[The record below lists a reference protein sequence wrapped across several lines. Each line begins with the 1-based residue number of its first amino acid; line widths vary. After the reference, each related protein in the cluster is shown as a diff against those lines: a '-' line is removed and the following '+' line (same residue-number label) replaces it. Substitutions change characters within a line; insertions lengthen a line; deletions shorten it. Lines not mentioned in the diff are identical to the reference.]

1 MVIKVKEY
9 QEKLLEGVKKL
20 VESKS
25 FIDFLRF
32 SSKFRRYSFGN
43 VLLIWTQRPNAT
55 QVAGMKT
62 WNALGRTVK
71 KGEKGIMIFAPFLKK
86 VRMAVE
92 QVESSDPDVTAE
104 SFEATGSA
112 QEKEAQMLVG
122 FKSVYVFDVSQTD
135 GKPLPELEVGKPSM
149 GDDGDAEELFR
160 KILKASPVPVD
171 YEEIVGSSNGY
182 YMPKERKIVLSNAL
196 TAAQRCK
203 TLLHELAHYLSL
215 DPSSSSDFSRSH
227 EELIA
232 EGAAY
237 IVSAHFGLDSSDY
250 SVPYVAG
257 WARGEL
263 KEILLVGEKMR
274 KVSERLIELVE
285 PQAVHGSG
293 QATDAA

>member
-25 FIDFLRF
+25 FIDFLQF

-55 QVAGMKT
+55 RVAGMKT

-86 VRMAVE
+86 VKRAIGTE
-92 QVESSDPDVTAE
+92 ESPAPDVTAE
-104 SFEATGSA
+104 SLEKTRS
-112 QEKEAQMLVG
+112 QEKEEQTLVG
-122 FKSVYVFDVSQTD
+122 FKSVYVFDVSQTE

-149 GDDGDAEELFR
+149 DDGDAEELFG

-171 YEEIVGSSNGY
+171 FEEIVGSSNGY
-182 YMPKERKIVLSNAL
+182 YMPKERKIVLSNVL

-215 DPSSSSDFSRSH
+215 DPANAGDFSRSR

-257 WARGEL
+257 WAGGEL
-263 KEILLVGEKMR
+263 KEVLSVGEKMR
-274 KVSERLIELVE
+274 KVSERLIELVD
-285 PQAVHGSG
+285 PQAVNNTG

>member
-1 MVIKVKEY
+1 MIVKVKEY

-25 FIDFLRF
+25 FIDFLQF

-55 QVAGMKT
+55 RVAGMKT

-86 VRMAVE
+86 VRNVVE
-92 QVESSDPDVTAE
+92 QVESSGLDVTAE
-104 SFEATGSA
+104 SLEKTGA
-112 QEKEAQMLVG
+112 QEKEEQTLIS
-122 FKSVYVFDVSQTD
+122 FKIVYVFDVTQTE
-135 GKPLPELEVGKPSM
+135 GKPLPELEVGKPSIN
-149 GDDGDAEELFR
+149 DGDAEELFR
-160 KILKASPVPVD
+160 KIIKASPVPVD
-171 YEEIVGSSNGY
+171 FEEIVGSSNGY

-215 DPSSSSDFSRSH
+215 DPANAGDFSRSR

-257 WARGEL
+257 WAGGEL
-263 KEILLVGEKMR
+263 KEVLSVGEKMR
-274 KVSERLIELVE
+274 KVSERLIELVD
-285 PQAVHGSG
+285 PQAVNNTG

>member
-20 VESKS
+20 VESKG
-25 FIDFLRF
+25 FMDFLRF
-32 SSKFRRYSFGN
+32 SSKFGKYSFGN
-43 VLLIWTQRPNAT
+43 ILLIWTQRPNAT

-86 VRMAVE
+86 VRKDVGTD
-92 QVESSDPDVTAE
+92 ESSGPDVTAE
-104 SFEATGSA
+104 SLEKTGD
-112 QEKEAQMLVG
+112 QEKETQRLVG
-122 FKSVYVFDVSQTD
+122 FKSVYVFDVSQTE
-135 GKPLPELEVGKPSM
+135 GEPLPELEVGKPSM
-149 GDDGDAEELFR
+149 GDDGDAEELFK

-215 DPSSSSDFSRSH
+215 EPGSVDGFSRSR

-257 WARGEL
+257 WANGEL
-263 KEILLVGEKMR
+263 REVLLIGEKMR
-274 KVSERLIELVE
+274 KVSEGLIELVE
-285 PQAVHGSG
+285 PQAVHGTS
-293 QATDAA
+293 QTTDAA

>member
-25 FIDFLRF
+25 FEDFLRF

-55 QVAGMKT
+55 RVAGMKT

-86 VRMAVE
+86 VRRSVE
-92 QVESSDPDVTAE
+92 PDETSATDVTAE
-104 SFEATGSA
+104 SFEKTGA
-112 QEKEAQMLVG
+112 QETKAQTLVG
-122 FKSVYVFDVSQTD
+122 FKSVYVFDITQTE

-149 GDDGDAEELFR
+149 NDEGDAEELFR
-160 KILKASPVPVD
+160 RTLKASPVPVD

-250 SVPYVAG
+250 SVPYVAS
-257 WARGEL
+257 WAGGEL
-263 KEILLVGEKMR
+263 KEVLSVGEKMR
-274 KVSERLIELVE
+274 KVSERLIELVD
-285 PQAVHGSG
+285 PQAVNNIG

>member
-20 VESKS
+20 VESDS
-25 FIDFLRF
+25 FIDFLQF

-43 VLLIWTQRPNAT
+43 VLLIWIQCPNAT

-86 VRMAVE
+86 VRRAVGTDE
-92 QVESSDPDVTAE
+92 NSVPDVTAE
-104 SFEATGSA
+104 SLEKTGA
-112 QEKEAQMLVG
+112 QEKEEQMLVG
-122 FKSVYVFDVSQTD
+122 FKSVYVFDVTQTE
-135 GKPLPELEVGKPSM
+135 GNPLPELEIGRPTM
-149 GDDGDAEELFR
+149 DDGDAEELFR
-160 KILKASPVPVD
+160 KIFKASPVPVD

-182 YMPKERKIVLSNAL
+182 YMPRERKIVLSNAL

-215 DPSSSSDFSRSH
+215 DPVNASDFSRSH

-250 SVPYVAG
+250 SVPYVAN
-257 WARGEL
+257 WAGGEL
-263 KEILLVGEKMR
+263 KEVLSVGEKMR

-285 PQAVHGSG
+285 PQTGHGIG

>member
-25 FIDFLRF
+25 FMDFLKF
-32 SSKFRRYSFGN
+32 SSKFRKYSFGN
-43 VLLIWTQRPNAT
+43 ILLIWTQRPNAT

-86 VRMAVE
+86 VRRSVDPD
-92 QVESSDPDVTAE
+92 ESSAPDVIAE
-104 SFEATGSA
+104 SLEKTGA
-112 QEKEAQMLVG
+112 HETEAQMLVG
-122 FKSVYVFDVSQTD
+122 FKSVYVFDVSQTE

-250 SVPYVAG
+250 SVPYVAS
-257 WARGEL
+257 WAKGEL

-274 KVSERLIELVE
+274 KVSERLIGLVE
-285 PQAVHGSG
+285 PLAVHGIG
-293 QATDAA
+293 QAIDAA

>member
-1 MVIKVKEY
+1 MIVKVKEY

-20 VESKS
+20 VESEN
-25 FIDFLRF
+25 FMDFLKF
-32 SSKFRRYSFGN
+32 SSKFRSYSFGN

-86 VRMAVE
+86 VKRAIGTE
-92 QVESSDPDVTAE
+92 ESPAPDVTAE
-104 SFEATGSA
+104 SLEKTRS
-112 QEKEAQMLVG
+112 QEKEEQTLVG
-122 FKSVYVFDVSQTD
+122 FKSVYVFDVSQTE

-149 GDDGDAEELFR
+149 DDGDAEELFG

-171 YEEIVGSSNGY
+171 FEEIVGSSNGY
-182 YMPKERKIVLSNAL
+182 YMPKERKIVLSNVL

-215 DPSSSSDFSRSH
+215 DPANAGDFSRSR

-257 WARGEL
+257 WAGGEL
-263 KEILLVGEKMR
+263 KEVLSVGEKMR
-274 KVSERLIELVE
+274 KVSERLIELVD
-285 PQAVHGSG
+285 PQAVNNTG